1 MASFNAKMNSNEEM
15 KTLNSGNP
23 AYSYDE
29 VFPALPG
36 GLPGGIKVQ
45 NGPNPVNQAV
55 IFNNQHNKMRINST
69 EVTQVFCVPA
79 EERKYDHSEKFG
91 ESESLRTCT
100 QISKE
105 TGARIEISTSKDKS
119 LTFLITGKVQS
130 VQEARRKVLINFQ
143 TQANISISIPKDH
156 HRWILGQKGQRLKDL
171 EKNTGTKISIPAIND
186 QSDKITVVGTRESIE
201 KAVHEIRVISD
212 EQSKK
217 AFVRVSVPKIYHPFV
232 TGANNEKINQLS
244 HETNTRINIPP
255 PSVDNTE
262 ITITG
267 EKEGVLN
274 AKNRIMQIYQDMEK
288 NCKNISVE
296 VPKWQHK
303 YVIGH
308 KGSTMAE
315 ILQETGVS
323 VEVPPA
329 DVVGDT
335 ITLRGPCQVLGDAL
349 KYLFAKAT
357 SMQCVEIDAPSNIHK
372 LIIGKKAAF
381 IKDLQETYKQCHV
394 EFINGSDK
402 IRVECLPD
410 VINEV
415 KQKLEERVHYYL
427 HEYATVE
434 IDVNPKHFK
443 HIIGKSGGNVNR
455 LKSGN
460 DVSITITDDT
470 KNCIKIEGAKDDV
483 AVVKRELEEQIR
495 KLENERE
502 IEIHIDQKHHRT
514 YSGNRRREL
523 QDLYKVN
530 IIFPNV
536 GDTSDVVKIKGQKED
551 VDKCKEYILKS
562 VKELDENSYTL
573 KVPIYKQFHRFVI
586 GRAGA
591 NIKKIRDDT
600 TTKID
605 LPSEGDK
612 NDLITIT
619 GKKEN
624 VEEARDRI
632 LKIQKEMELVHGI
645 TEEASKPK
653 PEAVATNEKPQPT
666 ITIEIKAKPEHH
678 KFLIGKSGLKIKKVR
693 DLTGARIT
701 FPNEGDEDKE
711 RIIIQGRKDA
721 VERAKEELESM
732 IDQIN
737 NTVEEVVHVNPKY
750 HKHFIS
756 NRGELIHKISE
767 DCGGVTISFPRLSS
781 AGPNESKVIV
791 KGKPNGV
798 KEAIKRIE
806 QEVQELEE
814 QITIEVYIPN
824 RDHKVLIRSRTPPTI
839 SDIERQNNVK
849 ISFADR
855 ISGDNYQQ
863 NGISEINGHAEDKD
877 QAKPCDIVY
886 ITGKPENC
894 ESAKQSLLDI
904 VPITLELN
912 IPYGYHG
919 SIIGPSGKHIRDI
932 INEHDV
938 QVDVPQIDKKL
949 DLIKIRGRPASV
961 EKAKEA
967 ILRRKKKIDDE
978 REEKELRS
986 YVVRLDVDPEYHPQ
1000 IIGRKGEVIKKIR
1013 NDHNVTI
1020 SLPKKEDPDNIISIT
1035 GLQQDV
1041 EAAKEDILSIVQRL
1055 ESRYREEINID
1066 RRVHPRMIGAKGRQ
1080 IRKIMEEFDVEIRF
1094 PRNTDADP
1102 NTVVI
1107 FGDEDKIADC
1117 KDHLLTLEEDFLQ
1130 NVHDDVKAPST
1141 ADTIFD
1147 GGNTRNNRDEAG
1159 FVVKNAPWDQK
1170 APDTSS
1176 IAEFPSFGAVDNSKT
1191 FAQLGSESK
1200 PAWGPRR

>member
-1 MASFNAKMNSNEEM
+1 MNSNEET

-36 GLPGGIKVQ
+36 GLPGIKVQ
-45 NGPNPVNQAV
+45 NGPNPVTQAV

-69 EVTQVFCVPA
+69 EVTQVLSVPA
-79 EERKYDHSEKFG
+79 EELKYDHSEKFG
-91 ESESLRTCT
+91 ESESLRTCS

-119 LTFLITGKVQS
+119 LTFMITGKVQS

-143 TQANISISIPKDH
+143 TQANICISIPKDH

-171 EKNTGTKISIPAIND
+171 EKSTGTKISIPGIND
-186 QSDKITVVGTRESIE
+186 SSDKITVVGTRESIE
-201 KAVHEIRVISD
+201 RAVHEIRVISD

-217 AFVRVSVPKIYHPFV
+217 AFVRVSIPKIYHPFI
-232 TGANNEKINQLS
+232 TGANNEKVNQLS
-244 HETNTRINIPP
+244 QETNTRINVPP
-255 PSVDNTE
+255 PSVDNTD

-274 AKNRIMQIYQDMEK
+274 AKNCIMQTYQDMEK

-329 DVVGDT
+329 DVAGDT
-335 ITLRGPCQVLGDAL
+335 ITLRGPYKVLGDAL
-349 KYLFAKAT
+349 EYLFAKAT
-357 SMQCVEIDAPSNIHK
+357 SMQCVEIDAPSHIHK

-381 IKDLQETYKQCHV
+381 IKELQETYKQCHV
-394 EFINGSDK
+394 EFMNSSDK

-427 HEYATVE
+427 HEYDIVE
-434 IDVNPKHFK
+434 IEVNPKHFK

-470 KNCIKIEGAKDDV
+470 KNSIKIEGAKDDV
-483 AVVKRELEEQIR
+483 ARVKAKLEEQIL
-495 KLENERE
+495 KLENDRE
-502 IEIHIDQKHHRT
+502 IDIHIDHKHHRAFT
-514 YSGNRRREL
+514 GNKREKLREL
-523 QDLYKVN
+523 QDIYNVI
-530 IIFPNV
+530 IIFPNS
-536 GDTSDVVKIKGQKED
+536 GDTSDIVKVKGQKED
-551 VDKCKEYILKS
+551 VNKCREHITKL

-591 NIKKIRDDT
+591 NIKKIRDET
-600 TTKID
+600 NTNID

-612 NDLITIT
+612 NDTITIT

-624 VEEARDRI
+624 AEEARDRI
-632 LKIQKEMELVHGI
+632 LKIQKEMEQVHGI
-645 TEEASKPK
+645 TEDTSKSKP
-653 PEAVATNEKPQPT
+653 ETTTNEKPQPN
-666 ITIEIKAKPEHH
+666 ITIEIRAKPDHH

-693 DLTGARIT
+693 DMTGARIT
-701 FPNEGDEDKE
+701 FPNDGDEDKE
-711 RIIIQGRKDA
+711 RIVIIGRKDA

-732 IDQIN
+732 IDMIN
-737 NTVEEVVHVNPKY
+737 NTIEEVVHVNPKY
-750 HKHFIS
+750 HKHFII
-756 NRGELIHKISE
+756 NRGELIHRISE
-767 DCGGVTISFPRLSS
+767 ECGGVTISFPRLSS
-781 AGPNESKVIV
+781 AGPNESKVTV

-798 KEAIKRIE
+798 REAIAKIE
-806 QEVQELEE
+806 KEVQELEE
-814 QITIEVYIPN
+814 QITIEVIIPN
-824 RDHKVLIRSRTPPTI
+824 KDHKVLSRSRTPPTI
-839 SDIERQNNVK
+839 NDIEKQNNVK

-863 NGISEINGHAEDKD
+863 NGISEINGHVDDKD

-904 VPITLELN
+904 VPITIELN

-919 SIIGPSGKHIRDI
+919 SIIGPSGRLIREI
-932 INEHDV
+932 INTHDV
-938 QVDVPQIDKKL
+938 QVDVPQIERKL
-949 DLIKIRGRPASV
+949 DIIKIRGRPISV

-967 ILRRKKKIDDE
+967 ILKRKTEIDEE

-986 YVVRLDVDPEYHPQ
+986 YEVQLNVDPEYHPQ
-1000 IIGRKGEVIKKIR
+1000 IIGRKGEVINKIR
-1013 NDHNVTI
+1013 TDHNVTI

-1035 GLQQDV
+1035 GLQKDV

-1055 ESRYREEINID
+1055 ETRYREEVNID
-1066 RRVHPRMIGAKGRQ
+1066 RRVHPRMIGAKGRN
-1080 IRKIMEEFDVEIRF
+1080 IRKIMEEYEVEIRF

-1102 NTVVI
+1102 NLVVI
-1107 FGDEDKIADC
+1107 FGDEDKVADC
-1117 KDHLLTLEEDFLQ
+1117 KDHLLNLEEDFLQ
-1130 NVHDDVKAPST
+1130 NVHDDVKQPSS
-1141 ADTIFD
+1141 ADMIFD
-1147 GGNTRNNRDEAG
+1147 GTGNTRNNRNEAG

-1176 IAEFPSFGAVDNSKT
+1176 IAEFPSFGNVDNSKT
-1191 FAQLGSESK
+1191 FAQLGSDSK

>member
-1 MASFNAKMNSNEEM
+1 MNSNEEP
-15 KTLNSGNP
+15 KTLHSGNP
-23 AYSYDE
+23 AYSYEE

-36 GLPGGIKVQ
+36 GLPGINVQ

-55 IFNNQHNKMRINST
+55 ISNNQHNRMKINST

-119 LTFLITGKVQS
+119 LTFLITGKVPS

-143 TQANISISIPKDH
+143 TQANISISIPKEH

-186 QSDKITVVGTRESIE
+186 PSDKVTVVGTRESIE

-217 AFVRVSVPKIYHPFV
+217 AFVRVNVPKIYHPFI
-232 TGANNEKINQLS
+232 TGGNNDKINQLS
-244 HETNTRINIPP
+244 HETNTRINVPP

-288 NCKNISVE
+288 NCKSISVE

-323 VEVPPA
+323 VEVPPT

-335 ITLRGPCQVLGDAL
+335 ITLRGPCQALGDAL
-349 KYLFAKAT
+349 KYLFDKAT
-357 SMQCVEIDAPSNIHK
+357 SMQCVEIDAPSHIHK

-381 IKDLQETYKQCHV
+381 IKELQEAYKQCHV
-394 EFINGSDK
+394 EFIGGSDK

-415 KQKLEERVHYYL
+415 KHKLEERVHYYL
-427 HEYATVE
+427 HEYDIVE

-455 LKSGN
+455 LKNDN
-460 DVSITITDDT
+460 DVSITITDDI
-470 KNCIKIEGAKDDV
+470 KNSIKIEGAKDDV
-483 AVVKRELEEQIR
+483 AQVKHELEEQIR
-495 KLENERE
+495 KLENELE
-502 IEIHIDQKHHRT
+502 IEIRVDQRHHRT
-514 YSGNRRREL
+514 FSGNKRREM
-523 QDLYKVN
+523 QDLYKVV

-536 GDTSDVVKIKGQKED
+536 AETSDVVKIKGQKED
-551 VDKCKEYILKS
+551 VIKCKEYILKS
-562 VKELDENSYTL
+562 VEELDENSYTL

-591 NIKKIRDDT
+591 NIRKIRDET
-600 TTKID
+600 STKID
-605 LPSEGDK
+605 LPSEIDK
-612 NDLITIT
+612 NDTITIT

-645 TEEASKPK
+645 SEDPSKPL
-653 PEAVATNEKPQPT
+653 PDVTNEKPQPT

-678 KFLIGKSGLKIKKVR
+678 RFLIGKSGLKIKKVR

-711 RIIIQGRKDA
+711 RIIIHGKKDA
-721 VERAKEELESM
+721 VERAKEELELM
-732 IDQIN
+732 IEQIN

-756 NRGELIHKISE
+756 NRGELIHRISE

-814 QITIEVYIPN
+814 HVTIEVFIPN

-839 SDIERQNNVK
+839 NDIERQNNVK

-863 NGISEINGHAEDKD
+863 NGISDINGHADDKD
-877 QAKPCDIVY
+877 QARPCDIVY

-904 VPITLELN
+904 VPITIELN

-919 SIIGPSGKHIRDI
+919 SIIGPSGKLIREI
-932 INEHDV
+932 INAHDV
-938 QVDVPQIDKKL
+938 QVDVPHIDKKL
-949 DLIKIRGRPASV
+949 DLIKIRGRPASA

-967 ILRRKKKIDDE
+967 ILRRQKEIDDE
-978 REEKELRS
+978 RVEKELRS
-986 YVVRLDVDPEYHPQ
+986 YAVQLDVDPEYHPQ
-1000 IIGRKGEVIKKIR
+1000 IIGRKGEVINKMR
-1013 NDHNVTI
+1013 NDHKVTI
-1020 SLPKKEDPDNIISIT
+1020 SLPKKEDPNNIISIT
-1035 GLQQDV
+1035 GLQKDV
-1041 EAAKEDILSIVQRL
+1041 EAAKEDILCIVQRL
-1055 ESRYREEINID
+1055 ESRYREEVNID

-1094 PRNTDADP
+1094 PRSTDTNPD
-1102 NTVVI
+1102 TVVI
-1107 FGDEDKIADC
+1107 FGDEDKVADC
-1117 KDHLLTLEEDFLQ
+1117 KDHLLSLEEDFLQ
-1130 NVHDDVKAPST
+1130 NVRDDVRMPST
-1141 ADTIFD
+1141 ADMIFD
-1147 GGNTRNNRDEAG
+1147 GTRSTRNDRDEAG
-1159 FVVKNAPWDQK
+1159 FFVKNAPWDPK

-1176 IAEFPSFGAVDNSKT
+1176 IAEFPSFGTVDNSKT
-1191 FAQLGSESK
+1191 FAKTGSESK